1 MKIIVLVKQ
10 VPDSTEIR
18 VDKVTGTLIRAGVP
32 SIINPDDLAGVEA
45 ALQLKEKYGATV
57 TIISMG
63 PPQATGML
71 KELYARGVDE
81 CILITDRKFAGADTC
96 ATSSTLAAALNKTG
110 YDLIIAGRQAI
121 DGDTAQVGP
130 QTAER
135 LGIPQVTYVDD
146 IIELSDTAVTV
157 RKSLEDS
164 EEIIEAKLPCVL
176 TTLSGMNEP
185 RYMNC
190 NDIVDSFS
198 KEVNVMTFDDLGID
212 ESIVGLAGSPTKVHA
227 TFTKEVSAETE
238 TFDLPAAEAA
248 KLIAKTLKDKQIITK
263 QEEKEQWLNLKD
275 IKTFTY
281 S

>member
-1 MKIIVLVKQ
+1 MKIVVCVKQ
-10 VPDSTEIR
+10 VPDTKGG
-18 VDKVTGTLIRAGVP
+18 VKFKPDGTLDRAAMLT
-32 SIINPDDLAGVEA
+32 IMNPDDKAGLEA
-45 ALQLKEKYGATV
+45 ALRLKDQYGAEVTV
-57 TIISMG
+57 VTMG
-63 PPQATGML
+63 LPKAEEVLREAMAMG
-71 KELYARGVDE
+71 ADNG
-81 CILITDRKFAGADTC
+81 ILVTDRVLGGADTW
-96 ATSSTLAAALNKTG
+96 ATSQTIAGALRNLE
-110 YDLIIAGRQAI
+110 YDLIITGRQAI

-263 QEEKEQWLNLKD
+263 
-275 IKTFTY
+275 
-281 S
+281 